1 MLRLTSRS
9 LCSICDLLVFSTF
22 KAGHS
27 WSRYDPNAK
36 ISSKY
41 QDFQE
46 KIEKTSGQREGGRDC
61 EIFLFIRFIRLFPF
75 YKFIRFIRFFT
86 KGTVKFNSL

>member
-1 MLRLTSRS
+1 MLRLALRS
-9 LCSICDLLVFSTF
+9 PCSICGLLVFSSF

-27 WSRYDPNAK
+27 WSRDDPNAK

-46 KIEKTSGQREGGRDC
+46 KTEKPSGWREGGRDC
-61 EIFLFIRFIRLFPF
+61 EIFLLVRFIRLFAF
-75 YKFIRFIRFFT
+75 YKSIRF
-86 KGTVKFNSL
+86 L